1 MYLYGQSELANHLSY
16 DGYLL
21 EVLLAKESAIGLHE
35 HKELAH
41 DLRYTV
47 EVAWAMRSLHSLS
60 EEAEVK
66 LTGVRLGIH
75 LLDGG
80 QEGDVYLTV
89 TQAC

>member
-1 MYLYGQSELANHLSY
+1 
-16 DGYLL
+16 
-21 EVLLAKESAIGLHE
+21 
-35 HKELAH
+35 
-41 DLRYTV
+41 
-47 EVAWAMRSLHSLS
+47 MRSLHSLS

-80 QEGDVYLTV
+80 QEGYVYLSV